1 MDTIG
6 KHIIL
11 ELYDCPAGALND
23 IVQVQAT
30 MRAAAEATG
39 ATVVTA
45 NFHHFSPWGIS
56 GVVIIQESHLTIHTW
71 PEHGYAA
78 IDIFTCG
85 EIDLFAGVAYLEK
98 HLHASKKEVKLL
110 KRGKINALS
119 SHRFPL

>member
-6 KHIIL
+6 RHMIL
-11 ELYDCPAGALND
+11 ELYDCPSHALDN
-23 IVQVQAT
+23 IEQVEVV
-30 MRAAAEATG
+30 MKAAAVATG
-39 ATVVTA
+39 ATVVAT

-85 EIDLFAGVAYLEK
+85 EIDLFAGVVYLEK
-98 HLHASKKEVKLL
+98 HLQASKKEIKLL
-110 KRGKINALS
+110 KRGNVATFSKRGI
-119 SHRFPL
+119 